1 MDILDT
7 FNTLLSEHG
16 KLEAILESSFNGIL
30 EMDGKGYIEACNP
43 AAKKILHLPHSER
56 GTAHI
61 VDVLPL
67 PDLPEILARLQNRDE
82 IFQLDRQIPIR
93 IGKRQ
98 EVKFLEM
105 KFVSIPKDNDHHLVL
120 IVTDKSDVLRALE
133 NRETYIATLI
143 QLIDELKIDNREIIY
158 NLAKLV
164 EIRDV
169 GTGKHLERVE
179 AYTRLLGYEYQKH
192 YRDSDHRITDDYVE
206 DMALSSVLHDIGK
219 IGITDSILQKPGKL
233 EEHEFEL
240 IKEHTLIAGSAL
252 SKHIGKKDFLA
263 MGREISLNHH
273 EKWDGTGYPNGKK
286 GEQIPLSARI
296 VSLCDVYDAL
306 TSERS
311 YKEAF
316 SHDAS
321 VGIILQERGKAFEP
335 GIVDIF
341 MNIHEDFRK
350 VRSRHED

>member
-16 KLEAILESSFNGIL
+16 KLEAILESSFNGVL
-30 EMDGKGYIEACNP
+30 EMDLKGNLKSCNP
-43 AAKKILHLPHSER
+43 AARKILNLQLKER
-56 GTAHI
+56 GELNI
-61 VDVLPL
+61 KDILPL
-67 PDLPEILARLQNRDE
+67 PDIGQLLERLHTKDE
-82 IFQLDRQIPIR
+82 VLQIDRQIPIM
-93 IGKRQ
+93 IGHKK

-105 KFVSIPKDNDHHLVL
+105 KFVSIPMKNDFHLIL
-120 IVTDKSDVLRALE
+120 IITDKSDVLRALE

-164 EIRDV
+164 EIRDF

-179 AYTRLLGYEYQKH
+179 AYTRILGYEYQKH
-192 YRDSDHRITDDYVE
+192 FRESDERITDDYVE

-219 IGITDSILQKPGKL
+219 IGITDTILQKPGKL
-233 EEHEFEL
+233 DEHEYLL
-240 IKEHTLIAGSAL
+240 IQEHTLIAGSAL

-286 GEQIPLSARI
+286 GEEIPLSARI
-296 VSLCDVYDAL
+296 VSICDVYDAL

-316 SHDAS
+316 THDAS
-321 VGIILQERGKAFEP
+321 VGIILQEKGKAFEP
-335 GIVDIF
+335 AIVDIF
-341 MNIHEDFRK
+341 MDIHEEFK
-350 VRSRHED
+350 KIRSKHKD